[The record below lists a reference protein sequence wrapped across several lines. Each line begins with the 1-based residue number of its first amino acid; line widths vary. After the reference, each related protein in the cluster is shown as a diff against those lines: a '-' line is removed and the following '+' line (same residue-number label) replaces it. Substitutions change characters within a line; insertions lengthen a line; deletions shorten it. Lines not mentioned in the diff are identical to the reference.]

1 MLHESLLKKHFAKRL
16 QTESLTHLQVLLREI
31 IKIHIYFLES
41 TNHTH
46 HHYLP
51 NPNPSKNQLWHTHT
65 HGVDGAC
72 QCL

>member
-1 MLHESLLKKHFAKRL
+1 MLYESLLKKHFNKKL

-31 IKIHIYFLES
+31 FKTHIYFLES

-51 NPNPSKNQLWHTHT
+51 NPNHPQIDFGFLSAISLAAPN
-65 HGVDGAC
+65 
-72 QCL
+72 